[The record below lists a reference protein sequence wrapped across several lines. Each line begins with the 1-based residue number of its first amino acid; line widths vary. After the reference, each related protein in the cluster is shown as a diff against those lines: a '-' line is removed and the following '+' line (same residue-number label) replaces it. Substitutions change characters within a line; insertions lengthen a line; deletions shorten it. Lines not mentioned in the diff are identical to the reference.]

1 MDHHVRVVTVDGV
14 GQRDQEAE
22 QLSHAWQAVGDQGVT
37 CCTISP
43 YINKYK
49 FTQKQILNLL
59 VKKKYIIILFT
70 GKNKD
75 QRTYNFL
82 IFLQIILST
91 GKVQRTRSI
100 FCCLTFTAKN

>member
-59 VKKKYIIILFT
+59 VKKKYIFFLLAKTKTKGYIKKIFFYKLF
-70 GKNKD
+70 
-75 QRTYNFL
+75 FL
-82 IFLQIILST
+82 L
-91 GKVQRTRSI
+91 
-100 FCCLTFTAKN
+100 AKSKGHAQYFVA